1 MSYEFDYERQNQF
14 IPTNCCCSVYHYHLI
29 QFEQEGFVFS
39 FQLFKL
45 MVTR

>member
-14 IPTNCCCSVYHYHLI
+14 IPTNFCSVYHYHLI
-29 QFEQEGFVFS
+29 QFEQECFVFS
-39 FQLFKL
+39 LQLFKQ

>member
-29 QFEQEGFVFS
+29 QFEQECFVFS
-39 FQLFKL
+39 FQLFKQ